1 MSNNDLLLGMSERT
15 RLRAQVTYLML
26 KGAGYAA
33 LAFVTIWIFVAVVG
47 WFGRTVLPEDAQLA
61 NDPAPQAFVEMAERA
76 RAADAAAMAPA
87 VEEAPVEDAAAM
99 EAAPADE
106 AAADEAAATEEAAPA
121 EGDAAA
127 SE

>member
-33 LAFVTIWIFVAVVG
+33 VAFVGIWIFVAVLG

-76 RAADAAAMAPA
+76 READAAAMAPA
-87 VEEAPVEDAAAM
+87 AAEDAAAM
-99 EAAPADE
+99 EEAPAE
-106 AAADEAAATEEAAPA
+106 EGAATDDAAPA
-121 EGDAAA
+121 EGEEAA